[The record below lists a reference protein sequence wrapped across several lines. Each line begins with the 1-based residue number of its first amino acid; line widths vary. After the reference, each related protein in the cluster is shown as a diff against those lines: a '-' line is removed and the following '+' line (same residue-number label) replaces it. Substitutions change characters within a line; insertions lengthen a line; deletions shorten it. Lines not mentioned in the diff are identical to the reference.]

1 MSTLSQGRHCRF
13 LGGKDAIV
21 AATSRV
27 LSCKI
32 NYTGLAEAEGLKI
45 WDRRG
50 GKQV

>member
-32 NYTGLAEAEGLKI
+32 NYTGLAEGLKI
-45 WDRRG
+45 WERRG